1 MTGDLEV
8 AGETRAVK
16 ALAALAQ
23 TSRLR
28 VFRLLVGTGNNGM
41 YPGQISDALGVPANA
56 LSFHLKELHHC
67 DLVTQEREGRF
78 LRYRA
83 NLASMQ
89 ELMEFMT
96 AHCCQGVPCGVI
108 PVIDC
113 RIENKSADLREQGD
127 WQSQL
132 HSST

>member
-1 MTGDLEV
+1 MTGGLEV

-28 VFRLLVGTGNNGM
+28 VFRLLVGTGNNGL
-41 YPGQISDALGVPANA
+41 YPSQISDALGMPANA
-56 LSFHLKELHHC
+56 LSFHLKELHRC
-67 DLVTQEREGRF
+67 GLVTQEREGRF

-83 NLASMQ
+83 DLASMR

-96 AHCCQGVPCGVI
+96 AHCCQGVPCGVMPI
-108 PVIDC
+108 IDC
-113 RIENKSADLREQGD
+113 RTENKSADHRER
-127 WQSQL
+127 SEREPQL

>member
-1 MTGDLEV
+1 MKRDPDIALE
-8 AGETRAVK
+8 TKAVG

-28 VFRLLVGTGNNGM
+28 VFRLLVGAGPDGLC
-41 YPGQISDALGVPANA
+41 PGEIADALGVSANL

-67 DLVTQEREGRF
+67 GLITQQREGRF

-83 NLASMQ
+83 DIPAMKQ
-89 ELMEFMT
+89 LMEFLT
-96 AHCCQGVPCGVI
+96 AHCCQGEPCAGM

-113 RIENKSADLREQGD
+113 TALAG
-127 WQSQL
+127 
-132 HSST
+132 